1 MRLITRVRNRFG
13 DGNPRQPTCD
23 SRVSQT
29 SRVFSGDQSWD
40 GEDIV
45 MMMGNR
51 LGHLLCIDV
60 TKKFR
65 GLWNSRTAEAKLAV
79 VIIN

>member
-13 DGNPRQPTCD
+13 DGTPRQPTCD

-45 MMMGNR
+45 MIMGIWTR
-51 LGHLLCIDV
+51 ALTLHRRDKEVPWPLEFSD
-60 TKKFR
+60 
-65 GLWNSRTAEAKLAV
+65 S
-79 VIIN
+79 

>member
-1 MRLITRVRNRFG
+1 MDI
-13 DGNPRQPTCD
+13 PRQPTCD

-29 SRVFSGDQSWD
+29 SRVFSGDQSWV

-45 MMMGNR
+45 MIVEYR
-51 LGHLLCIDV
+51 LGHLLCVGV

-65 GLWNSRTAEAKLAV
+65 GLWNSRTAGTKLAV